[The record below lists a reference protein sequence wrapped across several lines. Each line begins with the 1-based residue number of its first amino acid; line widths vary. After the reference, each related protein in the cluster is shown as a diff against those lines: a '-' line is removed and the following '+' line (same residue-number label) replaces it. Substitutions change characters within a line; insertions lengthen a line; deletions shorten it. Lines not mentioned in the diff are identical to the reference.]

1 MKDFKLLAI
10 RPLAGCDSK
19 FTKTLIPKTL
29 YTFYSNVKFFDSDG
43 KDSKLSGNQ
52 IANIIVEENLTTNLF
67 SNFNNSSLTIN
78 ISAIVGGNG
87 SGKSSLSEL
96 LYAAICSI
104 SIQQGF
110 LPNTELLT
118 KEINDANESL
128 QRILET
134 RENKGAPS
142 GRYISTPAIDR
153 YRKEIEDKEDKIR
166 NLEKFTSEVKVELYY
181 QLDDRFYCIFIDKET
196 DCKKISGNVDFID
209 LFHNENVN
217 ISDFFF
223 YTIALNY
230 SSYGLNSTHIGDWI
244 EMLFHKNDGYKTPL
258 VINPMRTQGDYKIN
272 TETHLSQ
279 TRVLSNIINESI
291 NVRELLEGKSI
302 SNIVFQLSVQRKDS
316 LQTKKQ
322 IRQSDEFLKKIKRS
336 PKELIEFLLEN
347 ILGLSM
353 SQISNIEYSEIKHI
367 DLIEQY
373 IIQKLFKIAR
383 TYEEYKKEHYKL
395 YSNSFILREG
405 ITDFNGYV
413 KKLNK
418 DKSHKTLKLR
428 QILWLI
434 YLNTLKEEA
443 NIQWINDE
451 LKLPIDTFKLILK
464 KIDKPSGID
473 IKELIPIA
481 FYTPKIVV
489 ENESSYEFLSSGEQ
503 QLINALNTIYYH
515 ISNLESVFNSV
526 NQERIEY
533 RNICIL
539 LDEIEL
545 YFHPNFQRRFIYELL
560 IGIKELDLKH
570 IQNIN
575 ILFCTHSPFV
585 LSDIPSCNILRLE
598 KGNQLPQNKFP
609 ETFGANIHDLLA
621 NDFFLKNGFIGEFAK
636 QSIKEI
642 IEYLDSIIAQNE
654 QPGLQVPLKKQWNQ
668 ALVKGLIDLMGEPL
682 IKNSLLDLYNKAYYN
697 NSESIDAEIAR
708 LIKRKEQL
716 N

>member
-1 MKDFKLLAI
+1 MKDFKLIAI

-29 YTFYSNVKFFDSDG
+29 YAFYSNVKFFDSDG
-43 KDSKLSGNQ
+43 NDSKLSGNQ
-52 IANIIVEENLTTNLF
+52 IANIIVEENCTKNLF

-110 LPNTELLT
+110 LPNTESLT

-128 QRILET
+128 QRILEN
-134 RENKGAPS
+134 RESKGSPS
-142 GRYISTPAIDR
+142 GSHISTPAIDR

-166 NLEKFTSEVKVELYY
+166 NLEKFTSEVKAELYY

-196 DCKKISGNVDFID
+196 DCKKINGNVDFID
-209 LFHNENVN
+209 LFHSENVN
-217 ISDFFF
+217 ISDTFF

-302 SNIVFQLSVQRKDS
+302 SNIIFQLSVQRKDS

-336 PKELIEFLLEN
+336 PKELIELLLEN
-347 ILGLSM
+347 VLGLSI

-373 IIQKLFKIAR
+373 VIQKLFKIAR

-395 YSNSFILREG
+395 YSSSFILREG

-428 QILWLI
+428 QVLWLI
-434 YLNTLKEEA
+434 YLNTLKENA
-443 NIQWINDE
+443 NIRWINDE
-451 LKLPIDTFKLILK
+451 LILPIDTFKLILK
-464 KIDKPSGID
+464 KIDKPRGVD

-515 ISNLESVFNSV
+515 LSNLESVFNSI
-526 NQERIEY
+526 NNERIEY

-545 YFHPNFQRRFIYELL
+545 YFHPNFQRRFIYELIL
-560 IGIKELDLKH
+560 GISELNLKH

-575 ILFCTHSPFV
+575 IVFCTHSPFI
-585 LSDIPSCNILRLE
+585 LSDIPSSNIIRLD
-598 KGNQLPQNKFP
+598 KGIQLAQNKFP
-609 ETFGANIHDLLA
+609 ETFGANIHELLA
-621 NDFFLKNGFIGEFAK
+621 NDFFLQKGFIGEFAK
-636 QSIKEI
+636 QSIKKLIMYLEAI
-642 IEYLDSIIAQNE
+642 ISQKE
-654 QPGLQVPLKKQWNQ
+654 QEQTQRQIKTQWSKDD
-668 ALVKGLIDLMGEPL
+668 VKGFIDLLGEPL
-682 IKNSLLDLYNKAYYN
+682 IRNSLLDLYNKAFFSN
-697 NSESIDAEIAR
+697 NEQIDSEIAR
-708 LIKRKEQL
+708 LIKRKKQL

>member
-1 MKDFKLLAI
+1 MKDFKLIAI

-29 YTFYSNVKFFDSDG
+29 YAFYSNVKFFDSDG
-43 KDSKLSGNQ
+43 NDSKLSGNQ
-52 IANIIVEENLTTNLF
+52 IANIIVEENCTKNLF

-110 LPNTELLT
+110 LPNTESLT

-128 QRILET
+128 QRILEN
-134 RENKGAPS
+134 RESKGSPS
-142 GRYISTPAIDR
+142 GSHISTPAIDR

-166 NLEKFTSEVKVELYY
+166 NLEKFTSEVKAELYY

-196 DCKKISGNVDFID
+196 DCKKINGNVDFID
-209 LFHNENVN
+209 LFHSENVN
-217 ISDFFF
+217 ISDTFF

-302 SNIVFQLSVQRKDS
+302 SNIIFQLSVQRKDS

-336 PKELIEFLLEN
+336 PKELIELLLEN
-347 ILGLSM
+347 VLGLSI

-373 IIQKLFKIAR
+373 VIQKLFKIAR

-395 YSNSFILREG
+395 YSSSFILREG

-428 QILWLI
+428 QVLWLI
-434 YLNTLKEEA
+434 YLNTLKENA
-443 NIQWINDE
+443 NIRWINDE
-451 LKLPIDTFKLILK
+451 LILPIDTFKLILK
-464 KIDKPSGID
+464 KIDKPRGID

-515 ISNLESVFNSV
+515 LSNLESVFNSI
-526 NQERIEY
+526 NNERIEY

-545 YFHPNFQRRFIYELL
+545 YFHPNFQRRFIYELIL
-560 IGIKELDLKH
+560 GISELNLKH

-575 ILFCTHSPFV
+575 IVFCTHSPFI
-585 LSDIPSCNILRLE
+585 LSDIPSSNIIRLD
-598 KGNQLPQNKFP
+598 KGIQLAQNKFP
-609 ETFGANIHDLLA
+609 ETFGANIHELLA
-621 NDFFLKNGFIGEFAK
+621 NDFFLQKGFIGEFAN
-636 QSIKEI
+636 QSIKKLIMYLEAI
-642 IEYLDSIIAQNE
+642 ISQKE
-654 QPGLQVPLKKQWNQ
+654 QEQTQRQIKNQWSKDD
-668 ALVKGLIDLMGEPL
+668 VKGFIDLLGEPL
-682 IKNSLLDLYNKAYYN
+682 IRNSLLDLYNKAFFSN
-697 NSESIDAEIAR
+697 NEQIDSEIAR
-708 LIKRKEQL
+708 LIKRKKQL